1 MKRICAGGMSSTSG
15 AMNISAPDGVATIAI
30 GGIIV
35 YENGALVPGVTV
47 PTDEGYLTVDGFD
60 PQTGQLSYTC
70 QLVSSTAEHLQPGTD
85 KIAHDLDVVVTD
97 SDGSVGSRFRTTFI
111 TIVVPAIDATDGSTS
126 ITPGDWG
133 NNLQDSDQTFPLRKT
148 PQSRL

>member
-1 MKRICAGGMSSTSG
+1 M
-15 AMNISAPDGVATIAI
+15 
-30 GGIIV
+30 

-70 QLVSSTAEHLQPGTD
+70 QLVSSTAEHLQPGID
-85 KIAHDLDVVVTD
+85 KIAHDLDGVVTD
-97 SDGSVGSRFRTTFI
+97 SDGAVGSSFI
-111 TIVVPAIDATDGSTS
+111 TIVIQDDVPAIDATDGSTS

-133 NNLQDSDQTFPLRKT
+133 NNLQDSDQTFPLWKA